1 MARKTKSKGELTM
14 FHKNLQPKIIQITS
28 VMLLISLISVALAAF
43 SSLKVEASITEKPWQ
58 WVGLVETNP
67 ASQSV
72 VPDPE
77 NYTLL
82 FSPDGSLNIVAD
94 CNMAGGSYALDG
106 SSLTIELGPSTMAFC
121 GEQSLD
127 YLYLALLSN
136 VESYAVEDGQLVLE
150 LKDSAGNM
158 FFE

>member
-28 VMLLISLISVALAAF
+28 VMLLISVALAAF
-43 SSLKVEASITEKPWQ
+43 SSLKVEDSITEKPWQ

-67 ASQSV
+67 TSQSV

-94 CNMAGGSYALDG
+94 CNMAGGSYALDE

-127 YLYLALLSN
+127 YLFLSLLSN

-150 LKDSAGNM
+150 LKDGAGKM

>member
-1 MARKTKSKGELTM
+1 
-14 FHKNLQPKIIQITS
+14 
-28 VMLLISLISVALAAF
+28 MLLISVALAAF

-67 ASQSV
+67 TSQSV

-77 NYTLL
+77 NYTLG

-94 CNMAGGSYALDG
+94 CNMAGGSYALDEN
-106 SSLTIELGPSTMAFC
+106 SLTIELGPSTMAFC

-136 VESYAVEDGQLVLE
+136 VESYAVEDGQLC
-150 LKDSAGNM
+150 
-158 FFE
+158 